1 MAVEFHRCEDEAA
14 LVAQLSDLAAK
25 RLSQGVAMT
34 GAASLVCS
42 GGTTPAPLYRELSG
56 RDLPWDRI
64 WVTGSDERWLPP
76 SDPDSLDHLLHAS
89 LFQGP
94 AAQARFVPL
103 KTETRS
109 PAEAEGHV
117 HAHLRDMPRPFDLAL
132 LGLGADGHTA
142 SLFPHA
148 PGLAKAMDTD
158 DPALARG
165 IEAPASVVSP
175 ARMTLTLRALLDS
188 RLIVLLFRGR
198 EKLEVFEAAKRAE
211 DPIAVPVSAVLRQDR
226 VPVEA
231 FWAP

>member
-1 MAVEFHRCEDEAA
+1 VATDLRRFDDEAA
-14 LVAQLSDLAAK
+14 MAADLADHVAK
-25 RLSQGVAMT
+25 RLSQGIAMT
-34 GAASLVCS
+34 GHASLVCS

-56 RDLPWDRI
+56 RDLAWDKI

-76 SDPDSLDHLLHAS
+76 EDPDTLDHLLHAT
-89 LFQGP
+89 LFTGP

-117 HAHLRDMPRPFDLAL
+117 HAHLRDMPRPFDVTL
-132 LGLGADGHTA
+132 LGMGADGHTA

-148 PGLAKAMDTD
+148 PGLAKAMDLD

-175 ARMTLTLRALLDS
+175 VRMTLTLRAILDS
-188 RLIVLLFRGR
+188 RLIVLMFRGR
-198 EKLEVFEAAKRAE
+198 DKLEVFEQAKSAD
-211 DPIAVPVSAVLRQDR
+211 DPMAVPVSAVLRQDK

-231 FWAP
+231 WWAP